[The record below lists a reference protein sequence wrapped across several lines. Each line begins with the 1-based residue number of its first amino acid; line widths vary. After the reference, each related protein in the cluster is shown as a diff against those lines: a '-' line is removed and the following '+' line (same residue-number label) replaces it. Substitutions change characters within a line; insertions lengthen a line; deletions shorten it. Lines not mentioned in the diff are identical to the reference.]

1 MLVSLTNI
9 TSSCDMSHG
18 RELNMILLA
27 SPVTSYN
34 DMLYHLQ
41 GSEITQ
47 NYYNKVFK
55 DSSHTLP
62 AVVYVID
69 ERAINSYY
77 PVVSINQNA

>member
-1 MLVSLTNI
+1 MN
-9 TSSCDMSHG
+9 HG
-18 RELNMILLA
+18 RELIIILLT
-27 SPVTSYN
+27 SPVFSYHY
-34 DMLYHLQ
+34 MFCHLQ

-55 DSSHTLP
+55 DSSHSLP

-77 PVVSINQNA
+77 PVVSTNQNSRSC